1 MLFCVSRK
9 CNQNVI
15 KVLKFDAFP
24 DIIGKDKSLQKM
36 QINYYLCLFL
46 FWGGIMKKTDYKNI
60 LNIVLRKKKN
70 IGIIIL
76 ISLIIG
82 AIFSFGIIKKEYKAS
97 TTLILG
103 RTTYISEDMK
113 NEQLTSGQVT
123 SSEIKMS
130 SEIISTYEELVK
142 SNTSIKEIKESLNIE
157 ISQQELRDSIE
168 IRRVDKTNLV
178 EITVKSND
186 SNLTASVANKSAE
199 VLAKKVKEIYKISQM
214 YIIDPAQ
221 TPDAPY
227 NVNYVRDFAIAL
239 ILGVIASV
247 VYIVLLVKYDTT
259 IKSAEDIEE
268 DFGIKILSAIPNK
281 KEKKQAL
288 ENLINFED
296 EKSSILD
303 SFKTLRTN
311 VQFLNIN
318 NKSNKVMLITSCFTG
333 EGKSYVAA
341 NLATVFAKAGKKVIL
356 IDMDMRVGV
365 QGRIFGIPNH
375 LGISN
380 YLSGIDTNGME
391 INERINSYIKETSIK
406 NLNVITSGTVPPNPT
421 DLLSSEKLPEL
432 IKDLSVFYDIILID
446 GAPTLP
452 VADSLILSTIAGST
466 ILVAAEEKTKN
477 DELKKAKRDLQNVGG
492 RLIGVVLNQATVKE
506 KKENESLN
514 IEKVEEKI
522 NQNENKKEN
531 KKTKK
536 KEVKHKVLKIKE
548 WILNHINFYKKKEEL
563 LLLAERKEA
572 IDNLKENFDANNTV
586 QKEEITN
593 IEEINEI
600 QKEEIIS
607 EKEIKRQEK
616 IKQKQEAKLRKEE
629 ERLKRKIEREKVKEE
644 KQKEKEEIEISE
656 KEEENLGRQLEIELT
671 NTSVI
676 KENKSEDKLEKD
688 NSEEK
693 EKSVSE
699 KEKIN
704 IKENI
709 LKVAESVKNTSGTL
723 WNKFK
728 NSAKTTKE
736 TLKEY
741 RVMKKIEQ
749 AEKQKIKD
757 EENAKKEL
765 AKNEELLERQ
775 KEEAIL
781 AEEREKEKLEKDK
794 KVEEEKAQKELL
806 KQERKNKKL
815 QEKEEKK
822 KYKEEK
828 RKKQKQEAKIQE
840 ELLDDNLY
848 PKTKYNKNL

>member
-15 KVLKFDAFP
+15 KVLKFDVFP

-46 FWGGIMKKTDYKNI
+46 FWGGIMKKTDYKNV
-60 LNIVLRKKKN
+60 LDIVLRKKKN

-76 ISLIIG
+76 VALIIG

-103 RTTYISEDMK
+103 RTTYISEDME

-142 SNTSIKEIKESLNIE
+142 SNTSIKEIKESLNLE
-157 ISQQELRDSIE
+157 ISQQDLRDSIE

-186 SNLTASVANKSAE
+186 NKLTASVANKSAE

-221 TPDAPY
+221 TPDMPY
-227 NVNYVRDFAIAL
+227 NVNYVRDFVIFL
-239 ILGVIASV
+239 ILGLIASI
-247 VYIVLLVKYDTT
+247 VYVVLLVKYDTT
-259 IKSAEDIEE
+259 IKSAENIEE
-268 DFGIKILSAIPNK
+268 DLGIKTLSAIPNK

-288 ENLINFED
+288 ENLLNFED
-296 EKSSILD
+296 EKSGILD
-303 SFKTLRTN
+303 AFKTLRTN

-341 NLATVFAKAGKKVIL
+341 NLASVFAKAGKKVIL

-380 YLSGIDTNGME
+380 YLSGINTNGME

-506 KKENESLN
+506 KKENETLN
-514 IEKVEEKI
+514 LEKVEEKT
-522 NQNENKKEN
+522 NQVENKKEN
-531 KKTKK
+531 RKAKK

-572 IDNLKENFDANNTV
+572 IENLKEVSSDNNIPE
-586 QKEEITN
+586 KEKKAK

-600 QKEEIIS
+600 QEEVIS

-629 ERLKRKIEREKVKEE
+629 EKLKRKIEKQKEREE
-644 KQKEKEEIEISE
+644 KIKEKEEIEISE
-656 KEEENLGRQLEIELT
+656 KEEENLEKQLEIELT
-671 NTSVI
+671 NTSII
-676 KENKSEDKLEKD
+676 KENKFDENINDD
-688 NSEEK
+688 A
-693 EKSVSE
+693 SE
-699 KEKIN
+699 KGKIN
-704 IKENI
+704 LKENI
-709 LKVAESVKNTSGTL
+709 LKVAESVKNGAVTV

-757 EENAKKEL
+757 EEKAQKEL
-765 AKNEELLERQ
+765 AKNQEMLERQ

-794 KVEEEKAQKELL
+794 KIEEEKAQKELL

-848 PKTKYNKNL
+848 PKTKYNKSL